1 MVRSLSD
8 MYKRG
13 CRGGSGKKCNQIG
26 VILSK
31 HLLYNL
37 ASVCLSWCGLDENC
51 ERKNRD
57 KSYRREQA
65 DHAAH
70 LLCTP
75 NNRIER
81 LHDK

>member
-1 MVRSLSD
+1 MTENW
-8 MYKRG
+8 G
-13 CRGGSGKKCNQIG
+13 FGKKCNQIG

-57 KSYRREQA
+57 TPCQREQA
-65 DHAAH
+65 E
-70 LLCTP
+70 
-75 NNRIER
+75 ER
-81 LHDK
+81 LRMRCMLSCRFPTMYTIK

>member
-1 MVRSLSD
+1 MTENW
-8 MYKRG
+8 G
-13 CRGGSGKKCNQIG
+13 FGKKCNQIG

-57 KSYRREQA
+57 TPCQREQA
-65 DHAAH
+65 ASRRALANALHAFMPLSYYVH
-70 LLCTP
+70 HQ
-75 NNRIER
+75 IE
-81 LHDK
+81 